1 MQSEEKILAELK
13 EIKKDLNYIK
23 EHMVDSDTILTP
35 EEKKRLDESLK
46 DFREGKTVSLEDFEK
61 DLHQHIHLENNI
73 LFPKAVQLESAAA

>member
-61 DLHQHIHLENNI
+61 EMKGN
-73 LFPKAVQLESAAA
+73 VQRRAR